1 MLSRKMNNILKN
13 SIYSIPITI
22 RVTLWYTFFITILI
36 SIMITSSF
44 FAANTFIKTE
54 SREELTE
61 AVHKLSFK
69 QKKFTNF
76 DDGIFFIK
84 YSNEGVII
92 DGLIPDNFDPTLPN
106 IKRPEVKTYRHNGE
120 EFLYFDAPLRIH
132 HMHNKGEWIRGIL
145 PISKFYKNINI
156 LLIFI
161 SIFSPVL
168 LFIIV
173 YGGYKIVKNSFKP
186 VNDISN
192 TALEIQNSKD
202 FSKRI
207 KLGNGKDELHKMAF
221 SFNKM
226 LDSLE
231 SSYTHEKQFSSD
243 VSHELRT
250 PVTVILAESDYAIN
264 YAESLDEAKD
274 SLSIIQRQTKKMST
288 LINQIMELAKLERQT
303 CLETEDI
310 NLSNLITTSLKDYK
324 YMLDDKNIQLFSDIE
339 DNLIVSGNKIMLERV
354 FDNLFSN
361 ALKFTNSK
369 IYVNLYKKEN
379 ITLEIID
386 DGIGLSNE
394 DMKNIWHRFY
404 QANSSRNKDNNQG
417 YGLGLS
423 MVQRIIDL
431 HNANISVES
440 ELNKGSKFMIKF

>member
-1 MLSRKMNNILKN
+1 
-13 SIYSIPITI
+13 
-22 RVTLWYTFFITILI
+22 
-36 SIMITSSF
+36 
-44 FAANTFIKTE
+44 
-54 SREELTE
+54 
-61 AVHKLSFK
+61 
-69 QKKFTNF
+69 
-76 DDGIFFIK
+76 
-84 YSNEGVII
+84 
-92 DGLIPDNFDPTLPN
+92 
-106 IKRPEVKTYRHNGE
+106 
-120 EFLYFDAPLRIH
+120 
-132 HMHNKGEWIRGIL
+132 MHNKGEWIRGIL

-386 DGIGLSNE
+386 DGV
-394 DMKNIWHRFY
+394 
-404 QANSSRNKDNNQG
+404 
-417 YGLGLS
+417 GLS

>member
-1 MLSRKMNNILKN
+1 MLLRKMNNTLKN
-13 SIYSIPITI
+13 SLYSIPITI

-36 SIMITSSF
+36 SIMIISSF

-61 AVHKLSFK
+61 AVHKLSFRPG
-69 QKKFTNF
+69 KFKNF
-76 DDGIFFIK
+76 DKGIFFIK
-84 YSNEGVII
+84 YSNKGEFI
-92 DGLIPDNFDPTLPN
+92 DGLIPENFDFKIALS
-106 IKRPEVKTYRHNGE
+106 KRPEVQSYKNNGE
-120 EFLYFDAPLRIH
+120 EFLYFDIPTKPH
-132 HMHNKGEWIRGIL
+132 HFGNGEWIRGIL

-161 SIFSPVL
+161 SIFSPIL

-231 SSYTHEKQFSSD
+231 GSYTHEKQFSSD

-303 CLETEDI
+303 CLETEDV
-310 NLSNLITTSLKDYK
+310 NLSNLISTSLKDYK
-324 YMLDDKNIQLFSDIE
+324 YMLDDKNIQLFSNIE

-394 DMKNIWHRFY
+394 DIENIWHRFY

-423 MVQRIIDL
+423 MVQKIIDL
-431 HNANISVES
+431 HHANICVES
-440 ELNKGSKFMIKF
+440 ELNKGTKFIIKF

>member
-1 MLSRKMNNILKN
+1 MLLKKMNNRFN
-13 SIYSIPITI
+13 TFIYSIPIKIKITA
-22 RVTLWYTFFITILI
+22 WYTFFISILI
-36 SIMITSSF
+36 SLMIFSTF
-44 FAANTFIKTE
+44 FAANIFIKTE
-54 SREELTE
+54 SREELIE
-61 AVHKLSFK
+61 SVHEISFK
-69 QKKFTNF
+69 QKKFKNF

-84 YSNEGVII
+84 YSNEGFII
-92 DGLIPDNFDPTLPN
+92 EGVSPDNFDASLPN
-106 IKRPEVKTYRHNGE
+106 IKKPEVQIYKNNGE

-161 SIFSPVL
+161 SIFSPIL

-310 NLSNLITTSLKDYK
+310 NLSNLISTSLKDYK
-324 YMLDDKNIQLFSDIE
+324 YMLDDKNIQLFSNIE

-394 DMKNIWHRFY
+394 DIENIWHRFY

-423 MVQRIIDL
+423 MVQKIIDL
-431 HNANISVES
+431 HHANICVES
-440 ELNKGSKFMIKF
+440 ELNKGTKFIIKF